1 MPRNKAS
8 PTRYAIIPE
17 RFPTIVPELPSAPAP
32 RLIRHNLSPVP
43 ARLALAPIE
52 VAFAPTRACAR
63 HHSVHT
69 PCVPTNRLTTSGVA
83 RSCLYECRVMHHRLL
98 PRRHR
103 FEYGLFLACLDLDEL
118 DDADRSLRLFSHNR
132 KNLYEFRDSDHFIRS
147 GAPDGANSGQSL
159 KTRVL
164 AWLTDQGVAP
174 GRDCRIDLVTLPRVA
189 GYVFNPVSFY
199 FVAKASGQPICAVAE
214 VGNTF
219 GEQKP
224 YLVPLEGDPPRLDLS
239 AAGGADAKNP
249 RGLQTHKPPRT
260 NFRLVAPKHFYVSPF
275 SELDLR
281 FDFRLAQPDEDLT
294 VGVNDLNAQGETVL
308 VSSLTGR
315 RRPLVDQELIRL
327 TARYPLV
334 TARVITL
341 IHWQALR
348 LWLKRV
354 PFFAKAER
362 PSLQQGVLHRPAAHR
377 RHS

>member
-1 MPRNKAS
+1 M
-8 PTRYAIIPE
+8 
-17 RFPTIVPELPSAPAP
+17 
-32 RLIRHNLSPVP
+32 
-43 ARLALAPIE
+43 
-52 VAFAPTRACAR
+52 
-63 HHSVHT
+63 
-69 PCVPTNRLTTSGVA
+69 NRLTTSGVT

-98 PRRHR
+98 PKRHR

-118 DDADRSLRLFSHNR
+118 DAADRSLRLFSRNR

-147 GAPDGANSGQSL
+147 VTSDGANPGQPL
-159 KTRVL
+159 KARVL
-164 AWLTDQGVAP
+164 SWLTDQGVTP
-174 GRDCRIDLVTLPRVA
+174 GQDCQIDLVTLPRVA

-199 FVAKASGQPICAVAE
+199 FVANANGQPICAVAE

-224 YLVPLEGDPPRLDLS
+224 YLVPVEAEPVRLELP
-239 AAGGADAKNP
+239 AMGGADSKSSRSLP
-249 RGLQTHKPPRT
+249 TQQPPRT
-260 NFRLVAPKHFYVSPF
+260 NFRAIAPKHFYVSPF

-281 FDFRLAQPDEDLT
+281 FDFRLTQPGEDLA

-341 IHWQALR
+341 IHWQAFK
-348 LWLKRV
+348 LWMKRV
-354 PFFAKAER
+354 PFFAKAQH
-362 PSLQQGVLHRPAAHR
+362 PSLQQGILHRPAAHGQR
-377 RHS
+377 S